1 MAVAQQNINI
11 TDLDNSSEKISS
23 SHHTLAL
30 KHEQSTIACYRIE
43 EARGGEGFVPTSISK
58 STNQS
63 IAAGEGAQI
72 CTHTHSQAKT
82 IYIPKLGFFQPKKK
96 ENRRTAKKSR

>member
-23 SHHTLAL
+23 SHHTLAS
-30 KHEQSTIACYRIE
+30 KREQSTIACYRIE
-43 EARGGEGFVPTSISK
+43 EARGGEGFVPTTTSK

-63 IAAGEGAQI
+63 TAAGDGAQI
-72 CTHTHSQAKT
+72 CTHTAKQRPFT
-82 IYIPKLGFFQPKKK
+82 YP
-96 ENRRTAKKSR
+96 S